1 MKSNIKVKLNEE
13 TPEPVELIA
22 SSIITIAEAFEK
34 IQNSPLNRRG
44 LVVLIKDET
53 GLSNRDINAVL
64 DSLTELKTLYIKQ
77 PPKK

>member
-13 TPEPVELIA
+13 NPEPVEIIA
-22 SSIITIAEAFEK
+22 SSIISIADAFEK
-34 IQNSPLNRRG
+34 IQSSPLNRRG

-64 DSLTELKTLYIKQ
+64 DSLAGLKAAYIKQ